1 MDTPIKTQSDRVEF
15 YIDDQHPQINDNIQ
29 YLHLTHAQSL
39 DNAGCIEIDLHNCL
53 DYTMERDQILQIAIS
68 KLRYNGVL
76 RINGIDLDMVMYNA
90 ISGNLNI
97 QQAQQLLYSG
107 KLSADT
113 YENVVAKLKQAQ
125 LTIINESLTD
135 NQYFIAA
142 KRELKTN

>member
-1 MDTPIKTQSDRVEF
+1 MDIPIKTQSDRVEF
-15 YIDDQHPQINDNIQ
+15 YVDDKHPQINDNIQ

-39 DNAGCIEIDLHNCL
+39 DNASCIEVDLHNCL

-68 KLRYNGVL
+68 KLRYSGVL
-76 RINGIDLDMVMYNA
+76 RIYGIDLNMVMYNA
-90 ISGNLNI
+90 TSGNLNI
-97 QQAQQLLYSG
+97 QQTQQLLYSG

-135 NQYFIAA
+135 NQYFITA
-142 KRELKTN
+142 KRELKKN